1 MSSSDYIRYRRV
13 TRELNALT
21 SMNSTYQY
29 PRVLTNTQYAEFK
42 GISLEK
48 NIQPVDKYE
57 YWNLLP
63 DEARTM
69 SGILRLN
76 PAGCP
81 DFCDKTDNLRPNAVL
96 QTVSVPAPEPRAPL
110 ALKQQN
116 QLKLSIKSSCKCI
129 RTF

>member
-13 TRELNALT
+13 MNGLNTL
-21 SMNSTYQY
+21 STF

-42 GISLEK
+42 SISLEK

-57 YWNLLP
+57 YWNLRP
-63 DEARTM
+63 EESRVM

-76 PAGCP
+76 PTSCP
-81 DFCDKTDNLRPNAVL
+81 DFCDKTLNLRPNVVL
-96 QTVSVPAPEPRAPL
+96 QTVSEPTPAPRAPL
-110 ALKQQN
+110 ALKQKDQN
-116 QLKLSIKSSCKCI
+116 KLAINSSCRCI